1 MTTRTRKALKELT
14 TAMEAHRHPAKAAD
28 MKRYL
33 LNQFAFLGIQQPL
46 RKQLSRGFINAAK
59 TWEMHEVLQVA
70 DGLWEFGEREYQ
82 YIALEL
88 LYATRRQWDRA
99 CLPFFC
105 KLVTRKSWWDTVDF
119 IAPKLIG
126 TSFAD
131 TKEPRQMKTWAAS
144 PNLWRNRTA
153 LLFQLQ
159 YKSETDHEF
168 LFSIIRQL
176 QHKKDFFIQKAI
188 GWSLRQYYREDPVA
202 VTRFIAASGISGLA
216 KREALKHEK

>member
-1 MTTRTRKALKELT
+1 
-14 TAMEAHRHPAKAAD
+14 MEAHRHAAKAAD

-46 RKQLSRGFINAAK
+46 RKELSKKFINAAK
-59 TWEMHEVLQVA
+59 TWEISEVLPAA
-70 DGLWEFGEREYQ
+70 DYLWELDEREYQ

-88 LYATRRQWDRA
+88 LYATRRQWNRT

-159 YKSETDHEF
+159 YKSETDHKF
-168 LFSIIRQL
+168 LFSIILQL

-202 VTRFIAASGISGLA
+202 VRHFIAASGISGLA